1 MKHFNLPRLARHLD
15 RFNKALFAALAAMA
29 LAACGN
35 GPQPAAASS
44 SLASG
49 VQQILHAGGSNTAS
63 ARRDE
68 RVARSPTTSYQ
79 TNEEH
84 P

>member
-1 MKHFNLPRLARHLD
+1 MKHFSLLRLARRLD
-15 RFNKALFAALAAMA
+15 RFNCALLAALAAMA
-29 LAACGN
+29 LTACGN

-49 VQQILHAGGSNTAS
+49 VQQILHASESSTAA
-63 ARRDE
+63 ARSGE

>member
-1 MKHFNLPRLARHLD
+1 MKHFSPLRLARHLD
-15 RFNKALFAALAAMA
+15 RFNRALFATLAAMA
-29 LAACGN
+29 LTACGY
-35 GPQPAAASS
+35 GTQPPAASS

-49 VQQILHAGGSNTAS
+49 VQQILHADATTAKRGGERIAQSPATSN
-63 ARRDE
+63 
-68 RVARSPTTSYQ
+68 Q

>member
-1 MKHFNLPRLARHLD
+1 MKHFSLPRLARHLG
-15 RFNKALFAALAAMA
+15 RFNGALLAALAAMA
-29 LAACGN
+29 LTACGN

-49 VQQILHAGGSNTAS
+49 VQQILHASEPATAAARGG
-63 ARRDE
+63 E
-68 RVARSPTTSYQ
+68 RIAQSPKTSYQ

>member
-1 MKHFNLPRLARHLD
+1 MKHFSLPRLSLHID

-29 LAACGN
+29 LTACGN
-35 GPQPAAASS
+35 GPQPSAASS

-49 VQQILHAGGSNTAS
+49 VQQILHAGQSNIATRGS
-63 ARRDE
+63 E
-68 RVARSPTTSYQ
+68 RLARSPTTSYQ

>member
-1 MKHFNLPRLARHLD
+1 MKHFSLLRLTRHLD
-15 RFNKALFAALAAMA
+15 RFTCAVLVALAAMA
-29 LAACGN
+29 LTACGN

-49 VQQILHAGGSNTAS
+49 VQQILHAGESNTATRGS
-63 ARRDE
+63 E
-68 RVARSPTTSYQ
+68 RLAQSPTTSYQ